1 MFLGLEHAAMA
12 SPDPEKLAQW
22 YVDHLGFTINYH
34 SASSHTTFVK
44 APNGSMFEII
54 AAEGDRPAQT
64 QKTPGIRHFAIA
76 VDDFDS
82 AYAALRDKG
91 VAFLGDPVS
100 SKGNRVVFF
109 TDLDG
114 NYLHL
119 IQRETPL
126 P

>member
-1 MFLGLEHAAMA
+1 MFRGLEHLAIA

-34 SASSHTTFVK
+34 SPTSKTTFVK

-54 AAEGDRPAQT
+54 LSQGERPAQT
-64 QKTPGIRHFAIA
+64 MKTPGLRHLAIA

-82 AYAALRDKG
+82 AYAALRNKA
-91 VAFLGDPVS
+91 VQFVTEPET

-109 TDLDG
+109 TDPEG
-114 NYLHL
+114 NLLHL
-119 IQRETPL
+119 IQRASPL

>member
-1 MFLGLEHAAMA
+1 MIQGLEHAGLA

-22 YVDHLGFTINYH
+22 YVERLGFRINYH
-34 SASSHTTFVK
+34 SPSSRNLFLR

-54 AAEGDRPAQT
+54 LSEGERSPQT
-64 QKTPGIRHFAIA
+64 VKTPGLRHLAIA
-76 VDDFDS
+76 VDDFDRD
-82 AYAALRDKG
+82 YAQLKAKG
-91 VAFLGDPVS
+91 VQFLTEPTT

-114 NYLHL
+114 NILHL